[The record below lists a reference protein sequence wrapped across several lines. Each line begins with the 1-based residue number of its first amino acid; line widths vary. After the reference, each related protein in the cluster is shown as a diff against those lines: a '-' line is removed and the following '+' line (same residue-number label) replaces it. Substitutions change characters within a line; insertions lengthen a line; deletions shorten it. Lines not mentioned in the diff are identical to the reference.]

1 MLIFICLSIVFF
13 WRDNR
18 LHKLVFEENGLPDG
32 SELAYYAG
40 GQVCLCLM
48 QQLLYVYY
56 ATADS
61 YILIDRNCLKVSK
74 RALELFVDA
83 ATLRYPQS
91 HT

>member
-1 MLIFICLSIVFF
+1 MLILFCLSILFF
-13 WRDNR
+13 SRDFR

-32 SELAYYAG
+32 TEVAYYAG

-56 ATADS
+56 TAVLTA
-61 YILIDRNCLKVSK
+61 ILIDRNCLKVSK
-74 RALELFVDA
+74 WAMEFCVDV
-83 ATLRYPQS
+83 ATLRYPHL

>member
-1 MLIFICLSIVFF
+1 MLIIICLSVVFF
-13 WRDNR
+13 SRDHR

-32 SELAYYAG
+32 TEVAYYAG

-56 ATADS
+56 AAADG

-74 RALELFVDA
+74 WAPELFADA
-83 ATLRYPQS
+83 ATLRYPQLP
-91 HT
+91 T